1 MPRYGNSRHPR
12 YRHRQ
17 HCLVG
22 PSSLSVFLHRPAR
35 IVVGQFYLSPPRP
48 TIKNGSV
55 SHAQPLTQNT
65 DKKGKKTMFSP
76 DIKKLRK
83 LVCDLCCLGRRMTT
97 HLGRTIC
104 RRRLVHL
111 CHCPC
116 TIEPLIK
123 LIHLCRN
130 VWGCIQGEGHQLW
143 TDRRVEKD

>member
-22 PSSLSVFLHRPAR
+22 LSSLSVFLHRPAR

-55 SHAQPLTQNT
+55 SHAQPLIQST
-65 DKKGKKTMFSP
+65 DEKGKTP

-104 RRRLVHL
+104 RRRLVHHIFVTL
-111 CHCPC
+111 HRS
-116 TIEPLIK
+116 TYLF
-123 LIHLCRN
+123 CRN
-130 VWGCIQGEGHQLW
+130 VWGCVQGEGHQLW
-143 TDRRVEKD
+143 ADRRAEKD

>member
-1 MPRYGNSRHPR
+1 
-12 YRHRQ
+12 
-17 HCLVG
+17 
-22 PSSLSVFLHRPAR
+22 
-35 IVVGQFYLSPPRP
+35 
-48 TIKNGSV
+48 
-55 SHAQPLTQNT
+55 
-65 DKKGKKTMFSP
+65 MFSP